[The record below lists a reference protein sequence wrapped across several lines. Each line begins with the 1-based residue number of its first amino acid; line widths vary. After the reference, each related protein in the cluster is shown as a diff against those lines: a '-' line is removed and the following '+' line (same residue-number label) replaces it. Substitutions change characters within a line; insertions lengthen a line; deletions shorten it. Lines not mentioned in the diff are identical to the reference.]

1 MGRSEDAISVLTI
14 AAGDVEEEGEEFG
27 ERGRCQR
34 DEVDGFCATYLVDRD
49 GLTVRNV
56 LSRGHG
62 WTDGAFVGV
71 TGGQRYD

>member
-1 MGRSEDAISVLTI
+1 MTLGFQQWAAAEDAISVLTI
-14 AAGDVEEEGEEFG
+14 AVGDVEAEGEEFG

-56 LSRGHG
+56 LL
-62 WTDGAFVGV
+62 V
-71 TGGQRYD
+71 TGGRMGHLWG